1 MIKKEIN
8 LETNLVV
15 FKLRRTG
22 AGLMLVAEAAREG
35 PQAFTMTGLQQQ
47 RFRFEH
53 DVLVALQRA
62 GIGSWSEFPQDNIQA
77 TVTRDQLM
85 AMGFKGIY

>member
-1 MIKKEIN
+1 

-22 AGLMLVAEAAREG
+22 ASLMLAAEPAHDG
-35 PQAFTMTGLQQQ
+35 PQTFTMQGLQAQ
-47 RFRFEH
+47 RFRYEH
-53 DVLVALQRA
+53 DILQALQRA
-62 GIGSWSEFPQDNIQA
+62 GIGHWTEFPQDSIQA
-77 TVTRDQLM
+77 TVTRDQLL